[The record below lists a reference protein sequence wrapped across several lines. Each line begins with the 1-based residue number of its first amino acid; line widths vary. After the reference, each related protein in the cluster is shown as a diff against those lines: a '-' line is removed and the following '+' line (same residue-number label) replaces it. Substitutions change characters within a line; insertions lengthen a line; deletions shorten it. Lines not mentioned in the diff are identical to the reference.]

1 MPEVKYYDDDIR
13 HVRTDIKDL
22 YKLVEDIK
30 SSQKK
35 LQEEQQVLSETNVQF
50 GEDPPN
56 TSNTDPLTPLDQNFV
71 TLDQLQ
77 QHYKTF
83 VQRVQYQLSSIGGG
97 GAGFI
102 KDLDDV
108 DISGLA
114 DSYILQYDASV
125 SKWKTVVNSG
135 VGAGGTWF
143 YITTV
148 GIHTVKNVGIGT
160 TARSDYALYVEGNQY
175 IDGSISVGGTIT
187 YEDVK
192 NVDSIGIV
200 TARSG
205 IRIGTGGTVGPVG
218 SGIVTYFG
226 DGSQLTGIPR
236 TSIRRQVETSSL
248 ESQPT
253 LPLLM
258 DTPLGSLI
266 PFLNGVKQRSGT
278 DFTATNETSV
288 TMVPAVNDGDVLGMV
303 YENLTVGTGNTYSGT
318 SGQLLQHNGSDYVG
332 VSSVGLATFFNDQ
345 IQGYYRYSTNFYTL
359 GVANTVQT
367 LPADEFVMI
376 NHQSEQ
382 IRLTICLK

>member
-1 MPEVKYYDDDIR
+1 MSHLRIWEYHKEFKDDDRKLKKQILGEYNSLKKSIDKKVNEVNENSVKTDKLLLDYFEDLRNEIIILPEVKYYDDDIR

-135 VGAGGTWF
+135 VGAGGTW
-143 YITTV
+143 V
-148 GIHTVKNVGIGT
+148 LPQPLV
-160 TARSDYALYVEGNQY
+160 
-175 IDGSISVGGTIT
+175 
-187 YEDVK
+187 
-192 NVDSIGIV
+192 
-200 TARSG
+200 
-205 IRIGTGGTVGPVG
+205 
-218 SGIVTYFG
+218 
-226 DGSQLTGIPR
+226 
-236 TSIRRQVETSSL
+236 SIR
-248 ESQPT
+248 
-253 LPLLM
+253 
-258 DTPLGSLI
+258 
-266 PFLNGVKQRSGT
+266 
-278 DFTATNETSV
+278 
-288 TMVPAVNDGDVLGMV
+288 
-303 YENLTVGTGNTYSGT
+303 
-318 SGQLLQHNGSDYVG
+318 
-332 VSSVGLATFFNDQ
+332 
-345 IQGYYRYSTNFYTL
+345 
-359 GVANTVQT
+359 
-367 LPADEFVMI
+367 
-376 NHQSEQ
+376 
-382 IRLTICLK
+382 